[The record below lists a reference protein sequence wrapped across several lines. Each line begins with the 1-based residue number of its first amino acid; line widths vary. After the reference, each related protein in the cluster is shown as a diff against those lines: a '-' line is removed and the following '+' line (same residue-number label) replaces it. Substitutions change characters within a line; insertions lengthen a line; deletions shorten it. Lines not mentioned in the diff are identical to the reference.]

1 MYALKKRRKTLAAHL
16 CCPAKQPWQALTDM
30 NFKKGDVIIRQGW
43 GSQSPTNRLK
53 LHQTTSMFHR
63 RFVSWKF
70 HGGWDVSFPFVRL
83 YSRTWKW
90 YPRSL
95 CTRGWCLQSNRFF
108 YHLLL
113 RQKCHMSPTDYS
125 QHYRR
130 RMWSPLKMK
139 FAGETGDSFYILFDG
154 EVRLCCQSDEVCIEY
169 HHVSLNVTQETSPQK
184 KSEDRPNHRLQFSWR
199 RTMEKMSFQ
208 DDLWLSCYH
217 QIQP

>member
-1 MYALKKRRKTLAAHL
+1 MPNSSCVCSKKTRKSLAAHL

-70 HGGWDVSFPFVRL
+70 HGGWNAFFVFVGL

-95 CTRGWCLQSNRFF
+95 CTRGWWLQSDRFF

-113 RQKCHMSPTDYS
+113 RKKCHMTIHR
-125 QHYRR
+125 QFTGYRR
-130 RMWSPLKMK
+130 RMWSPLQVRPVILSTFSLMERSDCVVKVMK
-139 FAGETGDSFYILFDG
+139 FVSSITM
-154 EVRLCCQSDEVCIEY
+154 Y
-169 HHVSLNVTQETSPQK
+169 H
-184 KSEDRPNHRLQFSWR
+184 
-199 RTMEKMSFQ
+199 
-208 DDLWLSCYH
+208 
-217 QIQP
+217 